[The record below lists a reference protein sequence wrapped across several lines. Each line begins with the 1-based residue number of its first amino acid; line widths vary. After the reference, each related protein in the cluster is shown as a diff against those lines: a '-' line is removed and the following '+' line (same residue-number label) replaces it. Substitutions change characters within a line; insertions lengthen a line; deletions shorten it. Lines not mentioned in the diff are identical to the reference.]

1 MAALKTTRVS
11 GVIRAP
17 GDKSISHRALILAAV
32 ARGKSRISHILESAD
47 VQSTAAVLR
56 SIGAGIPPLS
66 REFIVTGAGTK
77 LLHSPTE
84 PLDCGNSGTTT
95 RLMAGVVAGAGLT
108 ATFIGDASLS
118 RRPMRRVAE
127 PLIAMG
133 ASVELPEHGG
143 LPMTVRGA
151 ALRPVTWESRVA
163 SAQVKSA
170 VLLAALLAGVRA
182 VVREPHASR
191 DHTERML
198 RGRGVDVRVA
208 PDGHS
213 IELAGGQLLRP
224 EDVAVPADP
233 SSAAFWVALAALADD
248 GTVELT
254 DVCLNPTR
262 TGFLEVM
269 RRMGA
274 DVRVRN
280 QRDEGGEVVG
290 SVASASAPLRA
301 VEVSAQEVP
310 AMIDE
315 LPLLACVATRARGTT
330 IVRGAGELR
339 VKESDRIATLVS
351 NLKRLGA
358 DAAELDDGFTV
369 TGNDRALRGR
379 VVTNGDH
386 RIAMAFAILGAIAP
400 NDIEVDDRE
409 CVAVSYPGFWEE
421 LERVVA

>member
-1 MAALKTTRVS
+1 VS

-17 GDKSISHRALILAAV
+17 GDKSISHRALILAAL
-32 ARGKSRISHILESAD
+32 ARGKSRISNILDSAD
-47 VQSTAAVLR
+47 VHSTATVLR
-56 SIGAGIPPLS
+56 ALGAGIPPLS
-66 REFIVTGAGTK
+66 SEFVVTGGGAR
-77 LLHSPTE
+77 LLKSPTQA
-84 PLDCGNSGTTT
+84 LDCGNSGTTT

-108 ATFIGDASLS
+108 ATFTGDASLS

-133 ASVELPEHGG
+133 ARVDLPEHGG

-151 ALRPVTWESRVA
+151 ALRPITWESRVA

-170 VLLAALLAGVRA
+170 VLLAALLAGVPA
-182 VVREPHASR
+182 GVREPHRSR

-198 RGRGVDVRVA
+198 RGRGVDVSVT
-208 PDGHS
+208 PDGAS

-224 EDVAVPADP
+224 EDVTVPADP
-233 SSAAFWVALAALADD
+233 SSAAFWVALAALAED
-248 GTVELT
+248 GTVELPE
-254 DVCLNPTR
+254 VCLNPTR
-262 TGFLEVM
+262 IGFLEVM

-274 DVRVRN
+274 DVRIRD
-280 QRDEGGEVVG
+280 QADEGGELLGTV
-290 SVASASAPLRA
+290 VASSSSLRA
-301 VEVSAQEVP
+301 LEIKAEEVP

-315 LPLLACVATRARGTT
+315 LPLFACVATRARGTS

-358 DAAELDDGFTV
+358 DADELDDGFTV
-369 TGNDRALRGR
+369 TGSDRPLRGR
-379 VVTNGDH
+379 VSTNGDH

-400 NDIEVDDRE
+400 NEIEVDDRA
-409 CVAVSYPGFWEE
+409 CVAVSYPGFWPE
-421 LERVVA
+421 LERVTA